1 MADSV
6 ADIDVFLQADAEPK
20 SSWVFLALGIIIALL
35 SLTIYSII
43 FPGQNL
49 PVISDLETFASLKG
63 QVWLFI
69 LGMLVWPYGKEG
81 SVYCNP
87 DSILQIHGLW
97 HLLCAF
103 ATWCFYIHFMSERIV
118 QSDDE
123 E

>member
-1 MADSV
+1 MIFLTDSV
-6 ADIDVFLQADAEPK
+6 TDIDVFLQADAEPK

-69 LGMLVWPYGKEG
+69 LGMLVGALM
-81 SVYCNP
+81 
-87 DSILQIHGLW
+87 ILST
-97 HLLCAF
+97 LL
-103 ATWCFYIHFMSERIV
+103 TEVTR
-118 QSDDE
+118 E
-123 E
+123 